1 VSRLLDNMNPQ
12 QREGIQAVDGPVLLL
27 AGAGSGKTR
36 VITHRIA
43 YLIEERGVRPD
54 QILAVTFTNKA
65 ATEMAERVDK
75 LLGHSAVARPLLST
89 FHSFCVRVLRRDIE
103 ALRVNN
109 SGLTRTFA
117 IYDEADQQ
125 AVVKTALKRLA
136 IDDKQLKPRVA
147 LGRISWAKNHMIDPQ
162 EYFLASTNP
171 MEEKIAHIFEIYRK
185 ELFKAN
191 ALDFDD
197 LLLETVR
204 LLKVAPEVR
213 ERYNR
218 RYKYLLIDEYQD
230 TNRPQYEL
238 MKLLA
243 GPAHNVCVVGDEDQS
258 IYSWRGADIRNILE
272 FEKDFPEVRTIRLEQ
287 NYRSTQIILEGASAV
302 VANNIQRKGK
312 TLFTT
317 REGGSLIGYYEAPDG
332 ENEALFIADRIQQY
346 LREAGQSDPDVPPRC
361 AVLYRTNSQSR
372 LVEEALRRYQIQY
385 HMVGGFSFYERAE
398 VKDILSYMKLVLNP
412 HDSIAFAR
420 VVNSPARGIG
430 KTTMETLE
438 RIALTAGLST
448 WDAVARATKEQ
459 LLPARALQALAKF
472 RRLIEDARAMLGP
485 NFADKLTADLAPEG
499 DAAEQNGIEAAA
511 SVDAAELN
519 PVEIAVESDEDDV
532 AAAEPD
538 TSFDTSFN
546 FGFDFGPSEEISTI
560 APENAAGTVHYDAY
574 DRLDHADSDDWYLSD
589 AQLDRLRDKV
599 ARLEEQA
606 RKLGTSA
613 PELNVTTITKGWFR
627 VRIMF
632 DPQETGGWSIV
643 AMKGTH
649 LDSTDFGVLKGEQ
662 IPHNIDFSGWDCDLC
677 NRQIERKQLFLLRK
691 GSEYERAGST
701 CIERFKNIRPRIFQF
716 HSEAKDSLRTWLSQ
730 EGTKEIPQSRP
741 SLYSLAD
748 SIRGVQQSKSEATDV
763 QPRQVAAP
771 FILATLTPRSPMGSL
786 ESGPPP
792 ANLAEFNPFAPVVLK
807 RGANITPERAAE
819 ILMADERDAGAGGF
833 RKPGDAA
840 TLPEL
845 IKFLNDR
852 SGYIRTLEEE
862 ATPES
867 FSRIEN
873 LKELANA
880 AQDAQERGETLSEFL
895 DHAALVSDAD
905 SYSAEARVTLMTL
918 HAAKGLE
925 FPLVFI
931 AGMEEGLFPSSRT
944 LVDPG
949 GLEEERRL
957 CYVGMTR
964 AMDTLIMT
972 RARYRRRYGSD
983 MPDSTIPSR
992 FLEEVPSRLIED
1004 LGSPAPRPQFS
1015 GSAYATPYPQ
1025 RSRFG
1030 RPIGGE
1036 EGDRHYSYEDEDQS
1050 ANPPANRR
1058 TASKFSTTR
1067 VAPGS
1072 RPVSTSGSVDNIAN
1086 FFAARGQ
1093 KFARPKLDIP
1103 EPTGKTGLRQGSRVR
1118 HPKYGEG
1125 TVFRREGEG
1134 DDAKITVQF
1143 QQHGVKKLVEKFA
1156 QLEAL

>member
-1 VSRLLDNMNPQ
+1 VSRLLENMNPQ
-12 QREGIQAVDGPVLLL
+12 QREGILAVDGPVLLL

-43 YLIEERGVRPD
+43 YLIEERAVPAD
-54 QILAVTFTNKA
+54 SILAVTFTNKA
-65 ATEMAERVDK
+65 AAEMGERVDK
-75 LLGHSAVARPLLST
+75 ILGHSSLAKPLLST

-109 SGLTRTFA
+109 VGLNRNFA
-117 IYDEADQQ
+117 IYDETDQQ
-125 AVVKTALKRLA
+125 AVVKAALKRLA
-136 IDDKQLKPRVA
+136 LDDKSLKPRVA

-171 MEEKIAHIFEIYRK
+171 IEEKIAHIFEIYRK

-204 LLKVAPEVR
+204 LLKSSAEVR
-213 ERYNR
+213 ERYNK

-243 GPAHNVCVVGDEDQS
+243 GSTHNVCVVGDEDQS
-258 IYSWRGADIRNILE
+258 IYSWRGADIKNILE

-302 VANNIQRKGK
+302 VANNTQRKGK

-346 LREAGQSDPDVPPRC
+346 IRAAGGQEDLPRC

-385 HMVGGFSFYERAE
+385 HMVGGFSFYDRAE

-412 HDSIAFAR
+412 HDSVALGR

-438 RIALTAGLST
+438 GIALTTGIST
-448 WDAVARATKEQ
+448 WDAIAHAIEHR
-459 LLPARALQALAKF
+459 LLPARALTALSNF
-472 RRLIEDARAMLGP
+472 RRLIDDARAMLGP
-485 NFADKLTADLAPEG
+485 DFAEKLSADISPES
-499 DAAEQNGIEAAA
+499 DAAEEYRATDDLSDAA
-511 SVDAAELN
+511 SFDPEEFSTASTAETSSN
-519 PVEIAVESDEDDV
+519 ST
-532 AAAEPD
+532 EPD
-538 TSFDTSFN
+538 APFDTSFN

-560 APENAAGTVHYDAY
+560 AAENATDNDAA
-574 DRLDHADSDDWYLSD
+574 HAI
-589 AQLDRLRDKV
+589 
-599 ARLEEQA
+599 
-606 RKLGTSA
+606 GSA
-613 PELNVTTITKGWFR
+613 
-627 VRIMF
+627 
-632 DPQETGGWSIV
+632 
-643 AMKGTH
+643 
-649 LDSTDFGVLKGEQ
+649 
-662 IPHNIDFSGWDCDLC
+662 
-677 NRQIERKQLFLLRK
+677 
-691 GSEYERAGST
+691 
-701 CIERFKNIRPRIFQF
+701 
-716 HSEAKDSLRTWLSQ
+716 
-730 EGTKEIPQSRP
+730 
-741 SLYSLAD
+741 
-748 SIRGVQQSKSEATDV
+748 
-763 QPRQVAAP
+763 
-771 FILATLTPRSPMGSL
+771 
-786 ESGPPP
+786 
-792 ANLAEFNPFAPVVLK
+792 FNPFAPVVLK
-807 RGANITPERAAE
+807 RSNRTAQVLASKTQAESQSTPSAE
-819 ILMADERDAGAGGF
+819 AVEGF
-833 RKPGDAA
+833 RKPGDPA

-852 SGYIRTLEEE
+852 SGYIRALEEE

-880 AQDAQERGETLSEFL
+880 AQDAQERGETLTEFL

-925 FPLVFI
+925 FPLVFL

-944 LVDPG
+944 LVDPN

-964 AMDTLIMT
+964 AMDTLVIT

-983 MPDSTIPSR
+983 IPEASIPSR
-992 FLEEVPSRLIED
+992 FIEEIPSRLIED
-1004 LGSPAPRPQFS
+1004 LGSPVARPQFS

-1025 RSRFG
+1025 RNRFG
-1030 RPIGGE
+1030 RPASPDDAVE
-1036 EGDRHYSYEDEDQS
+1036 RHYSYEDEDQ
-1050 ANPPANRR
+1050 
-1058 TASKFSTTR
+1058 TAETNGTRASSTRFSTTR
-1067 VAPGS
+1067 IAPGS
-1072 RPVSTSGSVDNIAN
+1072 RPVTAAGSVDNIAN
-1086 FFAARGQ
+1086 FFASRGQ
-1093 KFARPKLDIP
+1093 KFSRPKLDIP
-1103 EPTGKTGLRQGSRVR
+1103 APTGKTGLRQGSRVR

-1125 TVFRREGEG
+1125 TVFRREGDG